1 MLSRKRLQPAQKER
15 WDQENYEPFYQLS
28 HMAKI
33 PIEIIAEALNSNNL
47 DQDTISKV
55 MNDIAHMAQVLAEEE
70 KVQREPL
77 VKKQFIIAVSDPRG
91 TLPDEDYVG
100 WVLQIPESDNPGT
113 TIERV
118 KRAAYEYNISKKG
131 RKYPVNSIGEAC
143 EAVGAKFQ
151 KEQSVAIK
159 TKLPVTVLRTDNV
172 LPKIEEE

>member
-1 MLSRKRLQPAQKER
+1 
-15 WDQENYEPFYQLS
+15 
-28 HMAKI
+28 MAKI
-33 PIEIIAEALNSNNL
+33 PIELIAEALNSNNL

-70 KVQREPL
+70 KAQREPP
-77 VKKQFIIAVSDPRG
+77 VTKQFIIAVSDPRC

-131 RKYPVNSIGEAC
+131 RKCPVKSIGEAC
-143 EAVGAKFQ
+143 EAIGAKFQ

-159 TKLPVTVLRTDNV
+159 TKLPVTVLRTDNI
-172 LPKIEEE
+172 LPKIKEE

>member
-1 MLSRKRLQPAQKER
+1 MQPAQKER

-70 KVQREPL
+70 KAQREPL

-91 TLPDEDYVG
+91 
-100 WVLQIPESDNPGT
+100 
-113 TIERV
+113 RF
-118 KRAAYEYNISKKG
+118 R
-131 RKYPVNSIGEAC
+131 
-143 EAVGAKFQ
+143 
-151 KEQSVAIK
+151 
-159 TKLPVTVLRTDNV
+159 
-172 LPKIEEE
+172 